1 MATISQLT
9 ARLVDLFGNPANAVP
24 SKLMG
29 NLQVSPNGNVLIGTS
44 TDDGINKAQINGNL
58 ALVGAAGR
66 IAGDFSNATYASRT
80 MFQTSLVN
88 GATSVGALPSGTGL
102 LSLFTTWSKSDPTNA
117 AFMQMS
123 VQDAST
129 AALSTGVTGTGTAV
143 PLAFNVNAAERMR
156 INTAGRLLIG
166 QTTDDGSSLL
176 QVNGNIKAGT
186 IAATTGAL
194 YAYGWTAG
202 NVNTGVLF
210 LNQAGSRYL
219 YYDGTKYSLP
229 NAQLSLSTSA
239 NHIQMVNTNSGNF
252 WNTGVDNNTSYT
264 VFNSGNV
271 GVWVGNGG
279 TAWNANSDERLKNI
293 RSEISGAIEGVQSIR
308 TVRYSWKRDDDHAEA
323 LGVAND
329 SRIYVGVIAQDV
341 QKVVPEAVTEGVDG
355 YLGVAYTELV
365 PLALAA
371 IKELSGKLDTALAEI
386 AQMKKA

>member
-1 MATISQLT
+1 VTFQPFSVNGMLPLT
-9 ARLVDLFGNPANAVP
+9 GGTL
-24 SKLMG
+24 SG
-29 NLQVSPNGNVLIGTS
+29 NLSFSG
-44 TDDGINKAQINGNL
+44 
-58 ALVGAAGR
+58 VGAR
-66 IAGDFSNATYASRT
+66 IKGDFSNATYASRT
-80 MFQTSLVN
+80 MFQTAMVD
-88 GATSVGALPSGTGL
+88 GATSLGAIPNGAGALT
-102 LSLFTTWSKSDPTNA
+102 LFTAWSKSDPTNA

-123 VQDAST
+123 VQDAT
-129 AALSTGVTGTGTAV
+129 AAALSTGITGTGTAV

-264 VFNSGNV
+264 IFNSGNV

-293 RSEISGAIEGVQSIR
+293 RSEISNAIEGVKSIR
-308 TVRYSWKRDDDHAEA
+308 TVRYSWKSDDDHAEA
-323 LGVAND
+323 LGAAND

-341 QKVVPEAVTEGVDG
+341 QKVVPEAVTEAESG

-371 IKELSGKLDTALAEI
+371 IKELSAKLDGALAEI
-386 AQMKKA
+386 EQLKKAA